1 MISNPVPPWVI
12 VSIVSV
18 FGLLLFAGCRTEQ
31 HAAHPAIADL
41 PPVKVTVAAAEERTP
56 LRQIEVMATVEAEQS
71 ASVAARVSGNITEL
85 PVRLGDRVKAGDM
98 LVVISAGEIRA
109 QVNQALAQLEQAERN
124 LKREQ
129 SLLEKNAAT
138 QESVKTLEE
147 SRKIAEA
154 AYREARTMLDYTTIT
169 APFDGVITSKPANV
183 GDLAV
188 PGKILLTI
196 ENGSSLQIIA
206 DVPEALVLGLSIGD
220 RLPVRINAAGL
231 DIQGT
236 ITEIAP
242 TADPRSRTAP
252 IKLDIEPSPKLRS
265 GQFARVSLPSTSGSA
280 VMVPAASIR
289 PFGQLDRVF
298 IVKDGT
304 VRLQLVKTGLKH
316 GESIEILS
324 GVNGGD
330 SVVISDTRELSD
342 GRKVTVN

>member
-129 SLLEKNAAT
+129 
-138 QESVKTLEE
+138 TLEE